1 MLVKLAATVL
11 LMWSGVAHGVDIS
24 DPKQFMFVGDRSNNV
39 IDVVSIDDSEVVHR
53 IETSIHPDHII
64 ATPFA
69 PILMYADIAAKQAVF
84 YDLRKRI
91 EFEPIDLVVVPRHVV
106 LDTTGAKIAVTDSID
121 GGFILLHAYKM
132 DVEFVLE
139 DFPATGDVL
148 FDPND
153 VDIYFS
159 DQDSGSLGML
169 DVNTHR
175 LFDMQLTDED
185 GQILSAPSR
194 SLDARYIYV
203 SNVSTGEVYSL
214 NAYSRIIFDT
224 FEIGGT
230 AARPYTT
237 PQGAFLYMMDEV
249 SGRFVSVEQRGFT
262 EFAEA
267 SFEHGV
273 DLVVVGRFDRMNLL
287 ASTSDKRWS
296 IFDNVSQKIV
306 ATGEFNGHPIEAL
319 GSADG
324 KYAFVAFA
332 DAAEVAIVDLENQSV
347 DYSAAT
353 ENGSGAFTVGLSNNV
368 CH

>member
-1 MLVKLAATVL
+1 MRAMLATAL
-11 LMWSGVAHGVDIS
+11 LMLWAGIAVAVDIS
-24 DPKQFMFVGDRSNNV
+24 DPKRFMFVGDRSDNT
-39 IDVVSIDDSEVVHR
+39 IDVVSLDGNEVVFR
-53 IETSIHPDHII
+53 IATSVHPDHII

-69 PILMYADIAAKQAVF
+69 ATLMYADVSRKQAVF
-84 YDLRKRI
+84 YDLEARV
-91 EFEPIDLVVVPRHVV
+91 ESAPIDLAVAPRHVV
-106 LDTTGAKIAVTDSID
+106 LDTTGAKIAVTDDID
-121 GGFILLHAYKM
+121 GGFVLLHAYKKA
-132 DVEFVLE
+132 VEFLLG

-159 DQDSGSLGML
+159 DEVSGSLGML
-169 DVNTHR
+169 DVNTKR
-175 LFDMQLTDED
+175 IFDMPLTD
-185 GQILSAPSR
+185 GPAQTLSSPSR
-194 SLDARYIYV
+194 SLDARYVYV
-203 SNVSTGEVYSL
+203 SNVTTGEVYSL

-224 FEIGGT
+224 FEIGGR

-237 PQGAFLYMMDEV
+237 PQGAFLYMMDAA

-262 EFAEA
+262 QFAEA
-267 SFEHGV
+267 SLGHGV

-287 ASTSDKRWS
+287 ASVANKYWS

-306 ATGEFNGHPIEAL
+306 ATGEFHGTPIAAL

-332 DAAEVAIVDLENQSV
+332 DVAEVAIVDLEDQSIE
-347 DYSAAT
+347 YSAAT
-353 ENGSGAFTVGLSNNV
+353 ANGSGAFTVGLSNNV